1 MGKLELLMKF
11 LDLFLHIL
19 DIYSDI
25 EVTVTLFLNCDPLI
39 YKFSLA
45 IFALS
50 YITTVLALRFV
61 THRKESWKDA
71 LLYPYHTVRIILRK
85 IIIIIL
91 SMYIQCFKLSPSKAE
106 KFYSRFPTKA
116 LLIGSRVNFDL
127 QQKIKMG
134 SDVPYFSLQPDQV
147 SQ

>member
-25 EVTVTLFLNCDPLI
+25 EVTVTLFLNCSPLI

-91 SMYIQCFKLSPSKAE
+91 SMYIQCFKLTGCPGSIFHFLKANYA
-106 KFYSRFPTKA
+106 KFRHVRP
-116 LLIGSRVNFDL
+116 
-127 QQKIKMG
+127 
-134 SDVPYFSLQPDQV
+134 
-147 SQ
+147 